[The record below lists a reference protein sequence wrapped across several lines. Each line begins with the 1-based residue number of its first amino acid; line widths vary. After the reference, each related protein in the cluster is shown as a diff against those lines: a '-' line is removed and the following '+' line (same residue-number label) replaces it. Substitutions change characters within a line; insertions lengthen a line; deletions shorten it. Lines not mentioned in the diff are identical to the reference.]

1 MASSENKTQRLIILD
16 ANFLLVPI
24 KNRIDILSEL
34 YSLLTFP
41 FKVVVLSGT
50 IDELKRKYKSLKVG
64 KERKELQFAI
74 KYAAHFE
81 IIPCP
86 LEENKDMDDV
96 IIDFAV
102 KHKAIVATNDTK
114 LRKKLRELK
123 VPTIFVREKKYL
135 KINGYE

>member
-34 YSLLTFP
+34 YSLLTSP

-74 KYAAHFE
+74 KYASQFE

-114 LRKKLRELK
+114 LRKKLRKFK